1 MKFSNIV
8 GSIQSSLKSL
18 TRSQLEEHG
27 SEELYSSTQ
36 TNSPRCH
43 QCDLKASRCVC
54 GRTNVN
60 AWQDTVGPDQQN
72 IEADH
77 VVNACVRNHT
87 NVDAWSKVF
96 H

>member
-18 TRSQLEEHG
+18 TRSQQEGHG

-54 GRTNVN
+54 ERTNVN
-60 AWQDTVGPDQQN
+60 AWQDTVGPGQQN

-77 VVNACVRNHT
+77 VVNDCVKSHT